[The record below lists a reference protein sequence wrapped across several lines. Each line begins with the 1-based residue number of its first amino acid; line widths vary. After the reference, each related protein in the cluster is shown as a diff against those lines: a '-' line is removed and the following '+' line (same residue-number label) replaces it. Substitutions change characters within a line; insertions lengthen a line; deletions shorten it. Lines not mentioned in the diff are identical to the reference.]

1 MTRKKIFISFQHDTD
16 RPLKDLLIGQ
26 SHNDGSPFEVTDG
39 SLKEAAPEKDWEK
52 QAERRIKASD
62 IVIVLVGP
70 TTHGASGVKK
80 EVAIARRLN
89 KKIVQLIGYRDRK
102 HKRVPHAGRLYCW
115 TWDNLKK
122 ILR

>member
-1 MTRKKIFISFQHDTD
+1 MTKKKVFISFEHDAD

-26 SHNDGSPFEVTDG
+26 SRNGGSPFEVTDG
-39 SLKEAAPEKDWEK
+39 SLQEAAPEKEWEEK
-52 QAERRIKASD
+52 AESRIKASD

-70 TTHGASGVKK
+70 STYRASGVKK
-80 EVAIARRLN
+80 EVAMARRLN
-89 KKIVQLIGYRDRK
+89 KKVVQLIGYSGGK
-102 HKRVPHAGRLYCW
+102 HTRVPHAGRLYCW